1 MIPEVGPCKVLHA
14 SGPLCGIE
22 TSRDKQK
29 KSPLVKAGLNYFLG
43 GE

>member
-22 TSRDKQK
+22 TSREK